1 MLWPERVNIARPERL
16 PVTRFGCV
24 ICFNLNSQVDN
35 IMSSQVE
42 ISEAEIDA
50 YFEDLESEAWN
61 RDCKNMDRAQDSAAD
76 YKAWL
81 ADDSYLKGII

>member
-1 MLWPERVNIARPERL
+1 
-16 PVTRFGCV
+16 
-24 ICFNLNSQVDN
+24 
-35 IMSSQVE
+35 MSSQVE